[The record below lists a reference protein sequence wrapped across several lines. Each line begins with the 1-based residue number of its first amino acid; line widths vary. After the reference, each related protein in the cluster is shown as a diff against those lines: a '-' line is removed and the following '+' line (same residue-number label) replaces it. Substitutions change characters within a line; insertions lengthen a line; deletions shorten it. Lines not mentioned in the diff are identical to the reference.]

1 MPVDDEVMI
10 QSDGQGL
17 IIVMLEIWRG
27 GLSIDQILWTVL
39 LYAHKQYFLLAVFLL
54 KTLQLFIS
62 QTMKQGSR
70 FKNLKLYWKITHSI
84 SITKLMIH
92 LKTCSVQEGRKK
104 KKKTLSKVTFFLF
117 LLNKNL
123 IMGQTAIYY
132 ISSSIHI
139 IINQVIR

>member
-104 KKKTLSKVTFFLF
+104 KKKNSLKSYFLSILAQQKFDNGTGSDILY
-117 LLNKNL
+117 L
-123 IMGQTAIYY
+123 IFHTYHY
-132 ISSSIHI
+132 
-139 IINQVIR
+139 